1 MSAPRVAALMT
12 TYNSAQY
19 VRETIDSVLHQTFD
33 DFEFVIVDDGSTDS
47 TVEII
52 KSYHDSRINLFCRKE
67 NKGVGYSL
75 QHALDF
81 VTAPFI
87 IKVDSDDIS
96 HPTRFEKMVSFLLDN
111 PDISL
116 VKSYFE
122 YFADSDDVVSSE
134 RFVAR
139 KRDAR
144 LINSINTEAL
154 IAEHLPRWLCVEHTT
169 YCASTEAVRS
179 AGYPNQRLCEDYA
192 LFYKMHEQGR
202 RMACLP
208 EVLVQMRLSN
218 NSVTAALDAEKL
230 RLWFGYLLEFK
241 LPRLERLA
249 GSARKLA
256 IYGSGGLARLLYKLL
271 SEAGFEVLCLIEQ
284 QATATLTIG
293 QTRVE
298 VRALQ
303 DCLGKKI
310 VIAAQPVRLSVMQ
323 QLSESGLQEWR
334 DFMVIA

>member
-1 MSAPRVAALMT
+1 MPAPKAAALMT
-12 TYNSAQY
+12 TYNSAKY
-19 VRETIDSVLHQTFD
+19 VRETIESVLNQSFNN
-33 DFEFVIVDDGSTDS
+33 FEFVIVDDGSTDG

-52 KSYHDSRINLFCRKE
+52 KSYKDSRINLFCRKE
-67 NKGVGYSL
+67 NMGVGYSL
-75 QHALDF
+75 QQALAR

-96 HPTRFEKMVSFLLDN
+96 YSTRFEKVLSFLLNN
-111 PDISL
+111 PEISL

-122 YFADSDDVVSSE
+122 YFADSIEVASSE

-139 KRDAR
+139 NRDAA

-154 IAEHLPRWLCVEHTT
+154 IAEHIPRWLCVEHTT
-169 YCASTEAVRS
+169 YGARTEAVRS
-179 AGYPNQRLCEDYA
+179 AGYPDQRLCEDYA

-208 EVLVQMRLSN
+208 EVLVKMRLSN
-218 NSVTAALDAEKL
+218 NSLTAALHAEKL
-230 RLWFGYLLEFK
+230 RLWFGYLLRFK

-249 GSARKLA
+249 GPARQLA
-256 IYGSGGLARLLYKLL
+256 IYGSGGLAQLLYKLL
-271 SEAGFEVLCLIEQ
+271 SDAGFEVLCLIEQ
-284 QATATLTIG
+284 HARAALMIGDTL
-293 QTRVE
+293 VE
-298 VRALQ
+298 VRGVQ
-303 DCLGKKI
+303 DCLSNKI

-323 QLSESGLQEWR
+323 QLSESGLQEWS

>member
-1 MSAPRVAALMT
+1 MSVPQVAALMT
-12 TYNSAQY
+12 TYNSSQY

-33 DFEFVIVDDGSTDS
+33 NFEFIIVDDGSTDS
-47 TVEII
+47 TVELI

-75 QHALDF
+75 QQALGF

-111 PDISL
+111 PEISL

-122 YFADSDDVVSSE
+122 YFSDSIDIVSSE
-134 RFVAR
+134 RYVAR
-139 KRDAR
+139 KRDAT

-169 YCASTEAVRS
+169 YCARTEAVRS

-230 RLWFGYLLEFK
+230 RLWFGYLIELKKTKLEV
-241 LPRLERLA
+241 LSGASRQ
-249 GSARKLA
+249 LA
-256 IYGSGGLARLLYKLL
+256 IYGSGGLARLMFQLL
-271 SEAGFEVLCLIEQ
+271 TETGFNVSNFIEQ
-284 QATATLTIG
+284 QERSA
-293 QTRVE
+293 VE
-298 VRALQ
+298 ISDKMVAVKPLS
-303 DCLGKKI
+303 DCLTQKI
-310 VIAAQPVRLSVMQ
+310 LIAAQPVRLQIVQ
-323 QLSESGLQEWR
+323 QLSEIGLIEWQ